1 LLLSNRPDAL
11 AHAGLLQPSSASV
24 LTLDRARPQ
33 APVQRRHCAS
43 APTRKRE
50 PCTLQMA
57 SAGRVIAGCRETETR
72 LAPPVTW
79 NTLPTLATTMF
90 ARLYD
95 ARSFVTAALRSIG
108 SALQANTTV
117 ETVPRAGRH

>member
-1 LLLSNRPDAL
+1 
-11 AHAGLLQPSSASV
+11 
-24 LTLDRARPQ
+24 
-33 APVQRRHCAS
+33 
-43 APTRKRE
+43 
-50 PCTLQMA
+50 MA

>member
-1 LLLSNRPDAL
+1 
-11 AHAGLLQPSSASV
+11 
-24 LTLDRARPQ
+24 
-33 APVQRRHCAS
+33 
-43 APTRKRE
+43 
-50 PCTLQMA
+50 MA

-108 SALQANTTV
+108 SVLQANTTV
-117 ETVPRAGRH
+117 ETVPASSSSELPMVASASIPGPLPGSPSSRLGGAPGRSRRANHVIASTPVWVVRTT